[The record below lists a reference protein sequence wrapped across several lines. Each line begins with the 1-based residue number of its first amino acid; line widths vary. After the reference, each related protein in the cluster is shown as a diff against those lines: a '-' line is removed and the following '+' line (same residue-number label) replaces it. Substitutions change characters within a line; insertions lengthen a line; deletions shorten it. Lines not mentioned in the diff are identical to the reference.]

1 MIIFYFQNIP
11 TIQQTRRFDNS
22 TTSTSPTEVFS
33 PDGLKPQ
40 TDGKISLRDESKYP
54 TR

>member
-11 TIQQTRRFDNS
+11 TIRQTQRFDNS
-22 TTSTSPTEVFS
+22 TNPTFSTEVCS

-40 TDGKISLRDESKYP
+40 TDGEISLR
-54 TR
+54 R